1 MTIPVAIY
9 ARVSTDE
16 QTENFS
22 IASQLDL
29 LKNYCRSMQYKIY
42 NEYVDPGYSGTT
54 QNRPALQRLL
64 NDASKG
70 KFKLVIVYR
79 IDRFF
84 RSVKD
89 LLLIVDHMDRLG
101 IAFCSVT
108 EPFDTSN
115 PIGKFMLSLL
125 GSIAQLERDT
135 FIERSQLGKLRRAQ
149 EGYVVLS
156 NPPLG
161 YDYDREN
168 GQLRI
173 NEEEAETI
181 RLIFSEYIKPDNSTI
196 SIAKI
201 LKALGR
207 PTKKGG
213 KWDGERVYSIL
224 VKSVYVGE
232 WVYKSRKTSVKVFVP
247 QIINQATFNKAQEL
261 LKERRNMIHRTNK
274 RQYLLRGILK
284 CKKCGWDMGGTTQY
298 LYKRKS
304 GKKIG
309 KPRSEKHYYRCG
321 KNISAI
327 HYPERELERCSTTW
341 VKGAELENKV
351 LEHLIDILSNPD
363 RLQEAVCSQD
373 NSLENTKKELNQNFK
388 EIEQA
393 ISRCDKEKERILKAY
408 REELIELEDLGK
420 EMDRI
425 KERNQNL
432 ARQTE
437 ELKLKIA
444 MEDTKIKGIKTL
456 MERYQG
462 INVHDILNAPF
473 EEKREFLMKLVK
485 VIWIDTKEDGS
496 IHLDIECIIPELNFH
511 PPSGGNNTPGDNGT
525 NNRRN
530 GNANSEFCTIPP
542 LASHGPPRLPQ
553 RYHL

>member
-1 MTIPVAIY
+1 MSLPVAIY
-9 ARVSTDE
+9 ARVSTEE
-16 QTENFS
+16 QSENFS

-54 QNRPALQRLL
+54 QDRPALKKLL
-64 NDASKG
+64 EDASKG
-70 KFKLVIVYR
+70 NFKMVIVYR

-89 LLLIVDHMDRLG
+89 LLFVVDHLDRLG
-101 IAFCSVT
+101 VAFCSVT

-161 YDYDREN
+161 YDYDRES
-168 GQLRI
+168 GQLVI
-173 NEEEAETI
+173 NEQEAETV
-181 RLIFSEYIKPDNSTI
+181 RLIFSEYIKPDASTLTV
-196 SIAKI
+196 AKT

-224 VKSVYVGE
+224 VKSAYVGK

-247 QIINQATFNKAQEL
+247 PIIDQATFNKAQEL
-261 LKERRNMIHRTNK
+261 LKERRNMIHRANK
-274 RQYLLRGILK
+274 RQYLLRSILK

-298 LYKRKS
+298 LYKRKN

-321 KNISAI
+321 KNITVI
-327 HYPERELERCSTTW
+327 HYPERGLEKCSASW

-351 LEHLIDILSNPD
+351 LEHLVDILSNPD
-363 RLQEAVCSQD
+363 RLQEAIGSQD
-373 NSLENTKKELNQNFK
+373 NSLEHTKKELNEKLK
-388 EIEQA
+388 EIDQA
-393 ISRCDKEKERILKAY
+393 ISRCNNEKERILKAY

-425 KERNQNL
+425 KERRQNL
-432 ARQTE
+432 EQQAE
-437 ELKLKIA
+437 ELKLKIS
-444 MEDTKIKGIKTL
+444 MEDNKVNGVKAL
-456 MERYQG
+456 MERYRG
-462 INVHDILNAPF
+462 IDVHSILNAPF

-485 VIWIDTKEDGS
+485 VIWVDTREDGS
-496 IHLDIECIIPELNFH
+496 IHLDIECIIPELNA
-511 PPSGGNNTPGDNGT
+511 PPPGGGGGNGTPDNNGA
-525 NNRRN
+525 NNRKN
-530 GNANSEFCTIPP
+530 GGANSGICTIPP
-542 LASHGPPRLPQ
+542 LASHVQLRF
-553 RYHL
+553 R